1 MLILRKTC
9 LFPSLPRTAGWDLER
24 TRQLC
29 GRAVYPSTDTLPQL
43 LSRVPLQR
51 DMLLAGFRLRGDW
64 EQLRGSRAGNE
75 RNRSEGW
82 GVAGGELCVSLHYG
96 HLKLAAGQ
104 QNINIASSSQWTSV
118 LSLDWKFKAL
128 RENADVWKEHP
139 CFPPQCH
146 QKRGTLCH
154 SPKSLPL

>member
-1 MLILRKTC
+1 MGSRKNETAMRRST
-9 LFPSLPRTAGWDLER
+9 LLLHRHTPSAPQSGPSPAGHGKAL
-24 TRQLC
+24 
-29 GRAVYPSTDTLPQL
+29 
-43 LSRVPLQR
+43 
-51 DMLLAGFRLRGDW
+51 LLAGFGLRGEW

-75 RNRSEGW
+75 RNGSEGR
-82 GVAGGELCVSLHYG
+82 GVAGGELCVSLHDYG

-118 LSLDWKFKAL
+118 SSLDWKFKAL
-128 RENADVWKEHP
+128 RESADVWRGHP